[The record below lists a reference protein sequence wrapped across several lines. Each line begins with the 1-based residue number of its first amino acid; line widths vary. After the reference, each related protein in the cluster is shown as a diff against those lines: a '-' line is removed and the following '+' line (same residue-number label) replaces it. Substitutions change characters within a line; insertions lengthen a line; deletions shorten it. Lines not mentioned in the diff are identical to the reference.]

1 MKTKVLLVLTTLLT
15 MSLYGQRGVR
25 IGYIDME
32 YILEN
37 VSEYQEANTQLS
49 GKVQKWKDEIEKQQ
63 AAIDKMRKELLAEKV
78 LLTRELILERE
89 EEITILEKD
98 LQTYQENRF
107 GPQGDLFQQRRLLAQ
122 PVQDQ
127 VFNAI
132 QEIAASRGYDFVFD
146 KSADLV
152 MLYSDKRHDI
162 SDLVLRSINRAATQ
176 NARKGPNEI
185 DKFDQEPELTP
196 EAIAR
201 KEAID
206 AKRAEQLEK
215 TEERKAE
222 IAKIQEER
230 LKEVEDRRTEQ
241 TKALEEKRQKLLEER
256 EKRKKEYEEKRQKLI
271 EEREAKRKKAWEER
285 EKKKDTTETKE
296 N

>member
-98 LQTYQENRF
+98 LQSLSRKQIRTAGRF
-107 GPQGDLFQQRRLLAQ
+107 
-122 PVQDQ
+122 
-127 VFNAI
+127 
-132 QEIAASRGYDFVFD
+132 
-146 KSADLV
+146 
-152 MLYSDKRHDI
+152 I
-162 SDLVLRSINRAATQ
+162 STKKTISTACTRSS
-176 NARKGPNEI
+176 
-185 DKFDQEPELTP
+185 L
-196 EAIAR
+196 
-201 KEAID
+201 
-206 AKRAEQLEK
+206 
-215 TEERKAE
+215 
-222 IAKIQEER
+222 
-230 LKEVEDRRTEQ
+230 
-241 TKALEEKRQKLLEER
+241 
-256 EKRKKEYEEKRQKLI
+256 
-271 EEREAKRKKAWEER
+271 
-285 EKKKDTTETKE
+285 
-296 N
+296 